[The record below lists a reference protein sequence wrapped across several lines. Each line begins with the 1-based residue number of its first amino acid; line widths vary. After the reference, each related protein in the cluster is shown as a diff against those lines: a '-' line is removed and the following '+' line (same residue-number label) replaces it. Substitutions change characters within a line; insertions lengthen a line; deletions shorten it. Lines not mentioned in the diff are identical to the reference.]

1 MRRRR
6 SKRAVVNAAFTLLE
20 VMVAVAI
27 LAVSFSAIFSSEA
40 GAIKMA
46 ARSRKMG
53 TAALLARC
61 KMGEIEEQIAEE
73 GLPAIFDSG
82 SDGCC
87 EEAEI
92 DGYSCD
98 WEIQP
103 VTLPETMFM
112 PEEGEGGEGDESA
125 SQPGGQLAEMS
136 PEEMLSGGGAAS
148 ADGMA
153 MMAMGFIYPALKA
166 SFESQIRRATVTVKW
181 TEGER
186 ERSFD
191 VTQFVVSGEPVELLE
206 GLPMPGE
213 EQGAPGAT
221 GTGTGT
227 GSTGFGLGG

>member
-1 MRRRR
+1 MRRRAPR
-6 SKRAVVNAAFTLLE
+6 SRAVSAAFTLLE

-27 LAVSFSAIFSSEA
+27 LAIAFSAIFSSEA

-82 SDGCC
+82 SDDCC
-87 EEAEI
+87 EEAEV
-92 DGYSCD
+92 DGYECD

-103 VTLPETMFM
+103 VTLPENMFI
-112 PEEGEGGEGDESA
+112 PDEEEEGLGEAAEPGDPAGDLSN
-125 SQPGGQLAEMS
+125 MS
-136 PEEMLSGGGAAS
+136 PEEMLAGGGAGS

-153 MMAMGFIYPALKA
+153 MMAMGFVYPALRA
-166 SFESQIRRATVTVKW
+166 SFESQIRRASVIVKW
-181 TEGER
+181 REGSV

-191 VTQFVVSGEPVELLE
+191 VHQYVVSGEPVELLE
-206 GLPMPGE
+206 GLPMPGDPT
-213 EQGAPGAT
+213 GAEPGAET
-221 GTGTGT
+221 GIGP
-227 GSTGFGLGG
+227 